1 MDSVEAES
9 TPTTVELVE
18 LANTGF
24 GTEKIMFSSKNGNH
38 DMLYQVLLE
47 TYPKLKSQNG
57 AFELLKPE
65 SGGIKRPLI
74 LLPPQREGY
83 PISYLKKI
91 FGPNS
96 TIYIRPVQSDLP
108 HD

>member
-1 MDSVEAES
+1 MDSVKAES

-18 LANTGF
+18 LANAGL
-24 GTEKIMFSSKNGNH
+24 GTEKIMFPSKNGNH
-38 DMLYQVLLE
+38 DMLYQGLVE

-65 SGGIKRPLI
+65 SSGIKRPLI
-74 LLPPQREGY
+74 SLRPQRDGY

-91 FGPNS
+91 VGINS
-96 TIYIRPVQSDLP
+96 TIYIRPVQLV
-108 HD
+108 